1 MFAGMFIYTTAAKQ
15 RRIDKLLDKNREET
29 ITPTSHQPAFDPR
42 NQELLLLDM
51 AGGFQDRL
59 QAGKEPV
66 CRLDRVSQHFR
77 SGQIVFLRLGLL
89 GWVPK
94 SPQRWRRGG

>member
-15 RRIDKLLDKNREET
+15 RRLDKLLDKNREET

-66 CRLDRVSQHFR
+66 CRLDRVSQPFR
-77 SGQIVFLRLGLL
+77 SWQIVFFPLGFLVS
-89 GWVPK
+89 GPK
-94 SPQRWRRGG
+94 YPPL